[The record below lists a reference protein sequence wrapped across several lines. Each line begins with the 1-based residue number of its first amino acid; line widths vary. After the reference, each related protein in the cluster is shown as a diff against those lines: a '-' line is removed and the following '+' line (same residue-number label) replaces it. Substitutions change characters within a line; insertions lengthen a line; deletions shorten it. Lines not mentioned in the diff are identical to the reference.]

1 MLNSIEVEIGEKKYS
16 GDLAPLTFI
25 SGTGKSTIIYI
36 IYKILKNIN
45 SSIPKLFDKY
55 RITLR
60 VEDKKYS
67 LEKRGN
73 FYRQVLESNGI
84 RVVFEA
90 RPPDVNRVIEPFE
103 LSVRDA
109 GIVMPFVEVAEHV
122 SMLADEEVERVN
134 KAIAEFRRAFMQ
146 KVLLLGPYLRPRS
159 RYDTSRGRTELRPD
173 GSNVVGV
180 LSSLALDSPASFDKI
195 KTSFRRKGITIALGL
210 LGKNMLGAAAY
221 VEGLKIPLS
230 RLPCSL
236 KSALIIATA
245 ISLRP
250 DLILIDNFDY
260 CFTEATAEILSPY
273 IAEYVTRGQLIAEI
287 HRADIADYFKTQ
299 YKSII
304 SASL

>member
-1 MLNSIEVEIGEKKYS
+1 MLNSIEVEIGEKRYS

-55 RITLR
+55 KIILR

-73 FYRQVLESNGI
+73 FYRQVLEGDGV

-90 RPPDVNRVIEPFE
+90 RPPDINRIIEPFE

-109 GIVMPFVEVAEHV
+109 GVVMPFVEVAEHV

-134 KAIAEFRRAFMQ
+134 KAIAEFRKAFAQRA
-146 KVLLLGPYLRPRS
+146 LLLGPYLRPRS
-159 RYDTSRGRTELRPD
+159 RYDTSRGRAELRPD
-173 GSNVVGV
+173 GSNIVGV
-180 LSSLALDSPASFDKI
+180 LSSLALDDPAAYDRIRASFRK
-195 KTSFRRKGITIALGL
+195 KGITIALGL
-210 LGKNMLGAAAY
+210 LGKNALGAAAY
-221 VEGLKIPLS
+221 AEGLRMPLS

-236 KSALIIATA
+236 KSALVIATA

-250 DLILIDNFDY
+250 DIILIDNFDY
-260 CFTEATAEILSPY
+260 CFTEAAAEILSPY
-273 IAEYVTRGQLIAEI
+273 IAEYVAKGQLIAEI